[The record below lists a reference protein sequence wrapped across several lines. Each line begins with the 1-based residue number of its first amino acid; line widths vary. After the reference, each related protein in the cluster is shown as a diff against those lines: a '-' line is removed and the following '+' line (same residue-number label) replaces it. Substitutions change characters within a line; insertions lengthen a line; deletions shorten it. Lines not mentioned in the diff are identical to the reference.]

1 MKKMK
6 KRIALT
12 LAILMMTSVVI
23 GCSSANMS
31 HISDKSEG
39 SPGWEHGQDFDS
51 PGAPEAPR
59 EKLPNAIERKF
70 IQNGE
75 LALRS
80 SDVDKTYESLVSLTE
95 RLDGRVVSYER
106 QVDDDYGW
114 IHMQVAV
121 PFGSLSEFMDVTA
134 EHVTRVETKTVTSE
148 EVTESYYDTKT
159 RLQSTEDLIEHYR
172 GMLKKAETIEDTLL
186 VQSRIDELT
195 IELESLKGHL
205 KLLDSWTQESR
216 IDITIRLESDPTIT
230 KPEVTW
236 KTLKWSDVGY
246 LMKNAIQKV
255 GIGIV
260 LGFQYFLVVLVYLL
274 PLIVLLVLIL
284 FIVWICRR
292 RKRKR
297 KARQAAPL
305 ENVSPEG
312 YRHSEDPVQRE

>member
-31 HISDKSEG
+31 HPSDKSEG

-159 RLQSTEDLIEHYR
+159 RLQSTEDLIDR
-172 GMLKKAETIEDTLL
+172 K
-186 VQSRIDELT
+186 S
-195 IELESLKGHL
+195 
-205 KLLDSWTQESR
+205 
-216 IDITIRLESDPTIT
+216 
-230 KPEVTW
+230 
-236 KTLKWSDVGY
+236 
-246 LMKNAIQKV
+246 
-255 GIGIV
+255 
-260 LGFQYFLVVLVYLL
+260 VV
-274 PLIVLLVLIL
+274 
-284 FIVWICRR
+284 
-292 RKRKR
+292 
-297 KARQAAPL
+297 
-305 ENVSPEG
+305 
-312 YRHSEDPVQRE
+312 

>member
-12 LAILMMTSVVI
+12 LAILMMAVLVI
-23 GCSSANMS
+23 GCSSANMPS
-31 HISDKSEG
+31 APDKSEG
-39 SPGWEHGQDFDS
+39 IPGWEHGQDLDS
-51 PGAPEAPR
+51 PSVPEAPQ
-59 EKLPNAIERKF
+59 EELLSPIERKF

-121 PFGSLSEFMDVTA
+121 PFGSLSDFMDVTA

-148 EVTESYYDTKT
+148 EVTENYYDTKT

-195 IELESLKGHL
+195 LELESLKGHL
-205 KLLDSWTQESR
+205 KLLDSWTSESR

-274 PLIVLLVLIL
+274 PFIVLLALIL
-284 FIVWICRR
+284 FIVWVCRR

-297 KARQAAPL
+297 KARQAAPP

-312 YRHSEDPVQRE
+312 YRHPEDPVQRE